1 MEFSKSLSAGLL
13 LVSYAGTVLAQS
25 PDLCEGNT
33 YRCHQWAN
41 CAIDGV
47 SQPCAYASS
56 SAVTG
61 ALIFA
66 DRFYSIDWMDADAAK
81 IRLNSE
87 VGKAENATVTEDATG
102 VRLTFG
108 NANTL
113 FVPASP
119 ERQ

>member
-1 MEFSKSLSAGLL
+1 MSTGLL
-13 LVSYAGTVLAQS
+13 FVSSTGTVLAQS
-25 PDLCEGNT
+25 PDLCKGNA

-41 CAIDGV
+41 CAIDGAT
-47 SQPCAYASS
+47 QPCAYASS
-56 SAVTG
+56 SAVSG

-66 DRFYSIDWMDADAAK
+66 DRFYSIEWMDADTAK

-87 VGKAENATVTEDATG
+87 VGKAETASVTEDAKG

-108 NANTL
+108 NAKTL